1 MRARLQSFDNAMN
14 PIREIMQERI
24 SPILLLVIRL
34 YMAKIFF
41 LSAWGKAQDAL
52 NGSFDNVVYLYAEI
66 HPVPFVPPFLS
77 AIAGTGG
84 ELIFGALLALG
95 LFGRLGAL
103 ALFFMTIVIQFI
115 VPAAYEIANPEH
127 YVWMMLL
134 SVSIVFGA
142 GKLSGDHFLLKYIR
156 RT

>member
-1 MRARLQSFDNAMN
+1 MKALLQSFDDKMN
-14 PIREIMQERI
+14 PMREIMQERL
-24 SPILLLVIRL
+24 SPILLLVIRV

-41 LSAWGKAQDAL
+41 LSGWGKFQDTL
-52 NGSFDNVVYLYAEI
+52 NGSFDNVVYLYTDI
-66 HPVPFVPPFLS
+66 HPVPFLPPALS
-77 AIAGTGG
+77 AAAGTGG
-84 ELIFGALLALG
+84 ELIFGVLLAFG

-103 ALFFMTIVIQFI
+103 ALFFMTLVIQFV

-134 SVSIVFGA
+134 SVSIVFGS

-156 RT
+156 HR